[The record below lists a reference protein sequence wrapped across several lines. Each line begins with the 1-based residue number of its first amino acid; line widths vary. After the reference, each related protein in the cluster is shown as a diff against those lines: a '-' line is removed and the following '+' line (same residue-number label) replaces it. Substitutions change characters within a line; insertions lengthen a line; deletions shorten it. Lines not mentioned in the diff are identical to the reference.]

1 MTDNTTPQPQPIDPS
16 AYDTLRQERE
26 ATCPFKPCRGL
37 DQDEFYLR
45 DIRTNRLLCNWCA
58 VHTSVGY
65 IGKDVAKQ
73 QEARY
78 FKGTTTDY
86 FIVFGVTTALSA
98 VANTIALFIGFFIFA
113 LFVGG
118 VAGPSIGTAARR
130 ATGGRVGRYSP
141 QVAVAGV
148 IAGALISPTIF
159 FLLRAGLFVILP
171 QVAITDLS
179 VLLCTGIIAVTVYGI
194 FMRRI

>member
-1 MTDNTTPQPQPIDPS
+1 MSEQTQPDPIDS
-16 AYDTLRQERE
+16 NQYETLREERE
-26 ATCPFKPCRGL
+26 QTCPFKPCRGL
-37 DQDEFYLR
+37 EQDEFYLR

-78 FKGTTTDY
+78 FKGTTSDY
-86 FIVFGVTTALSA
+86 FIAFGITTALSA
-98 VANTIALFIGFFIFA
+98 FANTFALFIGFFIFA

-118 VAGPSIGTAARR
+118 VAGPAIGTTARR

-148 IAGALISPTIF
+148 VAGGLLSPTLF
-159 FLLRAGLFVILP
+159 FLLRVGAFVVAP

-179 VLLCTGIIAVTVYGI
+179 VLLCTGIIGVTVYGI